1 MTARSRWVT
10 RWITRAVLSLL
21 WLALTAGVA
30 FYVARN
36 AESDTGLSIT
46 DPLPRI
52 DLANQTTVTLSE
64 RIIAPVISGDGLVIE
79 EGGAFL
85 IDAPIADD
93 DLAYRLL
100 DPPLGVKALIAG
112 GPAGFDC
119 PWAGLG
125 VGGDGV
131 ATMRCRVP
139 AEVRVAAGLSGT
151 MVLQVGPLV
160 TAQALPLTA
169 VLGESGQGQVV
180 VVNADGTRTVTPV
193 TLGAADAIH
202 IEITGGLAPDATV
215 IEYPTQRDLDLG
227 S

>member
-1 MTARSRWVT
+1 MTATRSSWVT
-10 RWITRAVLSLL
+10 RVVLAVL
-21 WLALTAGVA
+21 WLAVTAGVA

-36 AESDTGLSIT
+36 AESDTGPSIT
-46 DPLPRI
+46 DPLPGI

-64 RIIAPVISGDGLVIE
+64 QIIAPVISGDGLVIE

-125 VGGDGV
+125 VSGDGA
-131 ATMRCRVP
+131 ATMRCTIP
-139 AEVRVAAGLSGT
+139 ADVRVAAGLSAT
-151 MVLQVGPLV
+151 MVLQVGPQV

-169 VLGESGQGQVV
+169 VVGESGQGQVV
-180 VVNADGTRTVTPV
+180 VLNADGTRIVKPV
-193 TLGAADAIH
+193 TLGAADAIY
-202 IEITGGLAPDATV
+202 IEIMGGLTPTDTV
-215 IEYPTQRDLDLG
+215 IEYPTQRDFDLG